1 MEKDRFTVCVRTVSC
16 AFLLI
21 LLGVCGYSGSK
32 QTAVRTTGASLER
45 TQYETPMPEVQSA
58 ETTDERLR
66 IQRREQMSMLEGI
79 ISNPASD
86 TQTVQAALAQKAQ
99 IVGAMETE
107 SLAAAAVA
115 MMGYDGVS
123 VLYGEQALC
132 IFVPEQIPQ
141 EDQIR
146 IFDAVSTQTGL
157 DASNIK
163 MILIKK

>member
-1 MEKDRFTVCVRTVSC
+1 MEKDRFAVCVRTVSC

-66 IQRREQMSMLEGI
+66 IQRREQMSMLEEI

-115 MMGYDGVS
+115 IS